1 MLLQKN
7 TAGKLRNILF
17 VLAMLVVLTIV
28 LGPYMWMV
36 SSSFKTNLEIQG
48 MEPSWIPR
56 TFTLDNYVKMNTL
69 VPLWHYFKNSLIISS
84 GTMILTLLI
93 GTLAAYSL
101 SRFKFWGKTPY
112 IMTLFSTQVLPG
124 ILFLIPYFVIFN
136 WIFHTFEVRMTNTYH
151 GLIITYTQFS
161 LPFATLMIMNY
172 LSSVPR
178 EIDEQAMIDGCS
190 RVGALFRVIIPL
202 AKPGIAAAGI
212 YSFWM
217 GWNEIL
223 FAQILT
229 RRDIR
234 PLAVG
239 LLDFRQ
245 QTQSQ
250 WGSMMAACIV
260 TTIPIIILFSLMS
273 KQIVSELTSG
283 ATKG

>member
-1 MLLQKN
+1 MQKAN
-7 TAGKLRNILF
+7 YDRLKKICFYMALIVVIL
-17 VLAMLVVLTIV
+17 VI

-48 MEPSWIPR
+48 MEPSWIPK
-56 TFTLDNYVKMNTL
+56 TFTTDNYSKMNKL
-69 VPLWHYFKNSLIISS
+69 VPLWHYFKNSVIIST
-84 GTMILTLLI
+84 GTMFLTLII

-101 SRFKFWGKTPY
+101 SRFRFRGKIPY
-112 IMTLFSTQVLPG
+112 IMSLFSTQVLPG

-136 WIFHTFEVRMTNTYH
+136 WIYHTFGFRMTNTYH

-172 LSSVPR
+172 LDSVPK

-190 RVGALFRVIIPL
+190 RVGALFRVILPL

-229 RRDIR
+229 RKDIR

-239 LLDFRQ
+239 LLDFKQ

-260 TTIPIIILFSLMS
+260 TTIPVIILFSLMS
-273 KQIVSELTSG
+273 KEIVSGLTSG

>member
-1 MLLQKN
+1 VENKN
-7 TAGKLRNILF
+7 YKALKKIGFAVAIIAVIL
-17 VLAMLVVLTIV
+17 AV

-48 MEPSWIPR
+48 MEPSWIPK
-56 TFTLDNYVKMNTL
+56 TFTFDNYVKMNNL
-69 VPLWHYFKNSLIISS
+69 VPIWHYFKNSMIIST
-84 GTMILTLLI
+84 GTMLLTLLI
-93 GTLAAYSL
+93 GTLAAYAL
-101 SRFKFWGKTPY
+101 SRYRFKGRTPY

-124 ILFLIPYFVIFN
+124 ILFLIPYYVIFN
-136 WIFHTFEVRMTNTYH
+136 WIFQTFGVRMTNTYH

-172 LSSVPR
+172 LDSVPK

-190 RVGALFRVIIPL
+190 RTEALFKVILPL

-229 RRDIR
+229 RREIR

-260 TTIPIIILFSLMS
+260 TTIPVIILFSLMS
-273 KQIVSELTSG
+273 KQIVSGLTSG

>member
-1 MLLQKN
+1 VE
-7 TAGKLRNILF
+7 RRRYNILKKIGF
-17 VLAMLVVLTIV
+17 IVAIIAVIVGV

-48 MEPSWIPR
+48 MEPTWIPQ
-56 TFTLDNYVKMNTL
+56 TFTLDNYVKMNSL
-69 VPLWHYFKNSLIISS
+69 VPIWHYFKNSVIIST

-93 GTLAAYSL
+93 GTLAAYAL
-101 SRFKFWGKTPY
+101 SRFAFKGRTPY

-124 ILFLIPYFVIFN
+124 ILFLIPYYVIFN
-136 WIFHTFEVRMTNTYH
+136 WIFQTFGVKMTNTYH

-172 LSSVPR
+172 LDSVPK

-190 RVGALFRVIIPL
+190 RTEALFKVILPL

-229 RRDIR
+229 RREIR

-239 LLDFRQ
+239 LLDFRS

-250 WGSMMAACIV
+250 WGSMMAACII
-260 TTIPIIILFSLMS
+260 TTIPVIILFSLMS
-273 KQIVSELTSG
+273 KQIVSGLTSG

>member
-1 MLLQKN
+1 
-7 TAGKLRNILF
+7 
-17 VLAMLVVLTIV
+17 MLVILIV
-28 LGPYMWMV
+28 LVPYMWMV
-36 SSSFKTNLEIQG
+36 SNSFKTNLEIQG
-48 MEPSWIPR
+48 MEPSWIPK
-56 TFTLDNYVKMNTL
+56 TFTFENYKRMNEL
-69 VPLWHYFKNSLIISS
+69 VPIWHYFKNSMIIST
-84 GTMILTLLI
+84 GTMILTLLL
-93 GTLAAYSL
+93 GTLAAYAL
-101 SRFKFWGKTPY
+101 SRFKFKGRTPY

-136 WIFHTFEVRMTNTYH
+136 WIFQTFGLKMTNTYY

-172 LSSVPR
+172 LDSVPR

-190 RVGALFRVIIPL
+190 RPEALIRVIIPL

-229 RRDIR
+229 REDVR

-245 QTQSQ
+245 LTKSQ

-260 TTIPIIILFSLMS
+260 TTIPVIILFSIMS
-273 KQIVSELTSG
+273 KEIVSGLTSG

>member
-1 MLLQKN
+1 ME
-7 TAGKLRNILF
+7 RRRYNILKKIGF
-17 VLAMLVVLTIV
+17 IVAIIAVILGV

-48 MEPSWIPR
+48 MEPTWIPQ
-56 TFTLDNYVKMNTL
+56 TFTLDNYVKMNSL
-69 VPLWHYFKNSLIISS
+69 VPIWHYFKNSVIIST

-93 GTLAAYSL
+93 GTLAAYAL
-101 SRFKFWGKTPY
+101 SRFAFKGRTPY

-124 ILFLIPYFVIFN
+124 ILFLIPYYVIFN
-136 WIFHTFEVRMTNTYH
+136 WIFHTFGVKMTNTYH

-172 LSSVPR
+172 LDSVPK

-190 RVGALFRVIIPL
+190 RTEALFKVILPL

-229 RRDIR
+229 RREIR

-239 LLDFRQ
+239 LLDFRS

-250 WGSMMAACIV
+250 WGSMMAACII
-260 TTIPIIILFSLMS
+260 TTIPVIILFSLMS
-273 KQIVSELTSG
+273 KQIVSGLTSG